1 MAKTIYASDLRPS
14 QLIKYENIAYVVV
27 AREHANI
34 GRGGASVLLSLRQL
48 ANNSK
53 KIVTVNTN
61 CKFEIIECNA
71 IDDEFSHDDGDN
83 LV

>member
-1 MAKTIYASDLRPS
+1 VITNRGDTEKMAKTIYASDLRPS

-48 ANNSK
+48 ANNFK
-53 KIVTVNTN
+53 KLLPLTQI
-61 CKFEIIECNA
+61 A
-71 IDDEFSHDDGDN
+71 N
-83 LV
+83 LR